1 MGTATFWIAVP
12 DSKLAQ
18 RAAESALPELAFVT

>member
-12 DSKLAQ
+12 DSKPQ
-18 RAAESALPELAFVT
+18 RTLETALPVLAFVA

>member
-18 RAAESALPELAFVT
+18 KVVETAFSIFAYTA